1 MEFLKNYTSV
11 KKIFSRVKL
20 AKAKMYCD
28 VAKQRTQQ
36 ENEQLLVEWVN
47 NEVLIAGPKQD
58 VKAKLKEIEKDLA
71 NTTTERYYCKGL
83 VVIVFVYSCCKP
95 GVGLLLEYLNN

>member
-28 VAKQRTQQ
+28 IAKQRTQQ
-36 ENEQLLVEWVN
+36 ENEQLLVKWVN
-47 NEVLIAGPKQD
+47 NAVLIAGPKEN
-58 VKAKLKEIEKDLA
+58 VEAKLKEIEENLLNITIK
-71 NTTTERYYCKGL
+71 RYYCKGL
-83 VVIVFVYSCCKP
+83 IVTAFVYSYCKP
-95 GVGLLLEYLNN
+95 ILWST

>member
-11 KKIFSRVKL
+11 KKNFSRVKL
-20 AKAKMYCD
+20 AKAKMNCN

-47 NEVLIAGPKQD
+47 NNEVLIAGPKED
-58 VKAKLKEIEKDLA
+58 VEAKLKDIEENLA
-71 NTTTERYYCKGL
+71 NITIKRYYRKGL
-83 VVIVFVYSCCKP
+83 IVTVFVYSYCKP
-95 GVGLLLEYLNN
+95 ILWST